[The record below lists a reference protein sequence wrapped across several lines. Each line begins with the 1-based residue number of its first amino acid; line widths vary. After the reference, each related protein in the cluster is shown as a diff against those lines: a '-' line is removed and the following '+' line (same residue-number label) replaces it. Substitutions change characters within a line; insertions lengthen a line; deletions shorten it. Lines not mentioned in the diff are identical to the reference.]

1 MRDSDRKPKF
11 SAREAAYITYKNLKS
26 NNTNMIACPREDREF
41 ESGMT

>member
-26 NNTNMIACPREDREF
+26 NNANMIACPKEDHEF
-41 ESGMT
+41 ISGKT